1 MGRSGMPETEPTV
14 LVADHCSEFP
24 SICTAWLD
32 CPVVAVDDVGDLL
45 AALDDADVVLADE
58 RLVQFAGERV
68 RSALAAECAGVVLVT
83 LGESDDATTETWFDA
98 ILPKPVTRHRLT
110 SVVDRLHAAARY
122 DRHAAAYTRL
132 AAAVGDGADES
143 IEARLRERRTALDA
157 VLDRLTDDWETAF
170 EACLTG
176 AGEGTDGPAATAFP
190 PQARPSAGHGR

>member
-1 MGRSGMPETEPTV
+1 MNRSGMPETEPTV
-14 LVADHCSEFP
+14 LVADHRSEFP
-24 SICTAWLD
+24 SICAAWLD
-32 CPVVAVDDVGDLL
+32 CPVVPVDDVADLL

-68 RSALAAECAGVVLVT
+68 RTALAAERAGVVLVT

-122 DRHAAAYTRL
+122 DRHAAEYTRL
-132 AAAVGDGADES
+132 AAAAGDSADGTLD
-143 IEARLRERRTALDA
+143 ARLRERRTALDTM
-157 VLDRLTDDWETAF
+157 LDRLADDWETAF

-176 AGEGTDGPAATAFP
+176 RTVEAEGPARTAFP
-190 PQARPSAGHGR
+190 PQGRPSAGRGR